1 MGLNFRSQYLYNY
14 KPKRKN
20 YMFIA
25 KLVSVS
31 TFLSFLLISN
41 VANAENFNIEMLNKL
56 GKERM
61 VYSEKVISI
70 KVNDEITWKSVD
82 KGHNVE
88 FIGMPAGVSKYKS
101 KISKDA
107 KFKFTKPGIYLYQCT
122 PHKAMGMIGLVIVGN
137 DKSNLDKI
145 KKVKVYG
152 IGIGTEGDAFLPY
165 RVGNRVMKQRI
176 PGGNIDHGVLGEISR
191 VTNGKYFKATSEKA
205 LSNIFNE
212 INKLET
218 SSVSIN
224 SPNLIKYN
232 YKQYLIVG
240 FFILLLC
247 VDGSWCPDAC
257 CC

>member
-1 MGLNFRSQYLYNY
+1 
-14 KPKRKN
+14 
-20 YMFIA
+20 MFIV
-25 KLVSVS
+25 KLASVS
-31 TFLSFLLISN
+31 TVLSFLLISN

-70 KVNDEITWKSVD
+70 KVNDEVTWKSVD

-107 KFKFTKPGIYLYQCT
+107 KFKFTKYQCT

-152 IGIGTEGDAFLPY
+152 KSKKLLKGLLKSIG
-165 RVGNRVMKQRI
+165 
-176 PGGNIDHGVLGEISR
+176 
-191 VTNGKYFKATSEKA
+191 
-205 LSNIFNE
+205 
-212 INKLET
+212 
-218 SSVSIN
+218 
-224 SPNLIKYN
+224 
-232 YKQYLIVG
+232 
-240 FFILLLC
+240 
-247 VDGSWCPDAC
+247 
-257 CC
+257 